1 MFLKT
6 LVVGPLAANC
16 YLIGCPETKEGAVID
31 PGAEG
36 EKILAAAR
44 EADLKIKYIIN
55 THGHLDHISANGTI
69 KKATGAEVLIH
80 SADASCLTDPKRN
93 LSVMAGASI
102 TSPAADRLLEE
113 GSIIKIGKTITLE
126 VIHTPGHTLGG
137 ICLKGENEVFTG
149 DTLFAGSIGRTDF
162 PGGSYRDLIDAV
174 RKKLFTLDES
184 LKVYPGH
191 GPSSTIGTEKAE
203 NPFFS

>member
-1 MFLKT
+1 M
-6 LVVGPLAANC
+6 VVGPLAANC